1 MKTRLILAMTMALL
15 TSAAVLAD
23 TKDVPRLTETGK
35 ILEKSIA
42 YPQSARL
49 SKVEGNVSFA
59 LKVNEDQTVEY
70 QVLASDNDMLSEYVG
85 RRIQKMESRL
95 AKTLQEGEEQIFRM
109 KFEIKE

>member
-15 TSAAVLAD
+15 TSAAVFAD

-35 ILEKSIA
+35 LLERTIS
-42 YPQSARL
+42 YPQTARNNQ
-49 SKVEGNVSFA
+49 VEGNVSFA

-70 QVLASDNDMLSEYVG
+70 QVLASDSDMLADYIG
-85 RRIQKMESRL
+85 RRVQRMESRL

>member
-35 ILEKSIA
+35 ILEKSIT
-42 YPQSARL
+42 YPQSARNNL
-49 SKVEGNVSFA
+49 VEGKVSFA

-70 QVLASDNDMLSEYVG
+70 QVLASDSDMLSEYVG

-95 AKTLQEGEEQIFRM
+95 VKTMQEGEEQIFRM
-109 KFEIKE
+109 KFEIRE